1 MAQPTFSFVFEII
14 GDNTGEKFVGNF
26 DSKLRLSHR
35 DQLNKDQLR
44 RQIIGDKPDQAT
56 KDSMMRAEILSHLS
70 ISLVDSPKWWKE
82 SGGGLD
88 LFDDNIIFE
97 LYDRVVQGQT
107 KAIDEVLKKGEE
119 AKAELKKVAKKKNED
134 KEE

>member
-1 MAQPTFSFVFEII
+1 MAQPTFSFVLDII

-26 DSKLRLSHR
+26 EAKLRLSHR

-70 ISLVDSPKWWKE
+70 LSLLDTPKWWKD
-82 SGGGLD
+82 GAGGLD
-88 LFDDNIIFE
+88 LYDDNVIFD
-97 LYDRVVQGQT
+97 LYDLVVKGQT
-107 KAIDEVLKKGEE
+107 KAIEEVLKKGEE
-119 AKAELKKVAKKKNED
+119 AKEELKKVAKKKE
-134 KEE
+134 